1 MQLESEFPFERQVF
15 HLNYSRNEPIYFHL
29 TIQIIFPYYKAWRPF
44 FRQESFVFITT
55 LYLNIY
61 NWSARKGGGGEG
73 VDDIVYIQCLR
84 PLPNI
89 VRKKDKCQIFT
100 TVLFILI
107 LITAFHLSSPE
118 INCYRG
124 WFFVLPF
131 YSL

>member
-61 NWSARKGGGGEG
+61 NWSARKGGGGGGGWYSLYTMSASFTQYRKEKRQ
-73 VDDIVYIQCLR
+73 VSNLYNSFVYINLNHR
-84 PLPNI
+84 FSSILAW
-89 VRKKDKCQIFT
+89 DK
-100 TVLFILI
+100 LL
-107 LITAFHLSSPE
+107 
-118 INCYRG
+118 
-124 WFFVLPF
+124 
-131 YSL
+131 